1 MRAHPIAWS
10 LALGVLCIACE
21 PKPQPPQSAPA
32 SRTAPAAKTAP
43 APAPASIGSATMTAD
58 GTIVLQLRATGP
70 GPAIG
75 DALILYPKG
84 HAKYDEVL
92 KHLGGLKPGEAKPC
106 PPFPD

>member
-1 MRAHPIAWS
+1 MRTHVIAGS
-10 LALGVLCIACE
+10 LVLASLFLACE

-32 SRTAPAAKTAP
+32 ARAPAAT
-43 APAPASIGSATMTAD
+43 PASIGSATMTAD

-75 DALILYPKG
+75 DALIRYPKG
-84 HAKYDEVL
+84 HAKYGEVL
-92 KHLGGLKPGEAKPC
+92 KHLGGLKPGETKPC